1 MQRVC
6 VLAVTAGAHT
16 FDVELVDWLHFAA
29 SSTTSPASLS
39 DIDVNSLKLIA
50 NAPGYALKTNAY
62 PVLTPLVQAANV
74 VDVVLARTF
83 HVWQSSPDQN
93 RINKMQSRGWTR
105 LTGKQ

>member
-1 MQRVC
+1 M
-6 VLAVTAGAHT
+6 LKVTTSGRPAHT

-29 SSTTSPASLS
+29 APPITSPPALS

-50 NAPGYALKTNAY
+50 NAPGYALKANAY
-62 PVLTPLVQAANV
+62 PVLTPPVQAANV
-74 VDVVLARTF
+74 ADVALACTF

-93 RINKMQSRGWTR
+93 RINKMHGRGWSR